1 MAEPLNPDPSIPRYL
16 FIVVVL
22 AGVAILF
29 FIVVPILLHLPDRIG
44 RWFWKEDDWVG
55 ISRRREFADGRHV
68 SIFDVPTWARRLSL
82 HRRPIDRRLA
92 GKRKIDKIV
101 LAGMSAN
108 LCVESH
114 LRELLEQGFEVAVVK
129 DATAAAKV
137 PEGDGYQAA
146 MVNFR
151 FIANVVWTTEEA
163 TQAIEKSFA
172 N

>member
-101 LAGMSAN
+101 HSHWRIPWIPGGKVMPAEPRLIPGLEA
-108 LCVESH
+108 SH
-114 LRELLEQGFEVAVVK
+114 LVS
-129 DATAAAKV
+129 ATSLAIFRRLRIRLALPAPQMRLRPGSGRLAA
-137 PEGDGYQAA
+137 
-146 MVNFR
+146 
-151 FIANVVWTTEEA
+151 
-163 TQAIEKSFA
+163 
-172 N
+172 